1 MRANEKSLALYE
13 RASKSIAGGHLSN
26 FKQHPGNPQTF
37 FSHFEGSKMFD
48 VDGNMYY
55 DWSLSS
61 GPAILGQASPIVRDA
76 IIEQAQKCYTRQ
88 YMEVQIEAAEL
99 FCKCVPCADSMHY
112 AVTGGE
118 SMLYTIRTA
127 RAYTGKNMI
136 VRFNGMYH
144 GGTDLVLGGRAT
156 SKEDRHVLNGWDE
169 GDSYGQ
175 ACFTTGRA
183 KHALNDVYMI
193 DYNDLEQMEALFKSD
208 DDIAC
213 VILEPVCLNISGCMP
228 EPGYLEG
235 VRKLCDEYG
244 VLLVFDETLTGFRA
258 ALGGAQEYF
267 GITPDLATFAKAIS
281 GGIPGAAFGGKAEV
295 MKVLDDCTCII
306 PGTYNGNSLT
316 AAVMKAVLTELS
328 RNDGECYKQI
338 EKLGNM
344 FREGV
349 LDAAKKYD
357 IPMLMQGFPG
367 AWFPVFTEKD
377 RIRNH
382 REALLYSDL
391 DKMHRFGS
399 LMKEN
404 GVIGDD
410 RYCVSLA
417 HTESDV
423 LASIEIADKVLSI
436 LKEEQ

>member
-1 MRANEKSLALYE
+1 MEVKEKSLALYD
-13 RASKSIAGGHLSN
+13 RACKSIAGGHLSN

-37 FSHFEGSKMFD
+37 FDRFEGSKMYD

-61 GPAILGQASPIVRDA
+61 GPCILGQASPIVQNA
-76 IIEQAQKCYTRQ
+76 IIEQAKKCYSRQ
-88 YMEVQIEAAEL
+88 YTEVQVEAAEL
-99 FCKCVPCADSMHY
+99 FCKYVPCADKMHF

-136 VRFNGMYH
+136 VRFTGMYH
-144 GGTDLVLGGRAT
+144 GGTDIVLGGVAEST
-156 SKEDRHVLNGWDE
+156 EDRHARDLYSKD
-169 GDSYGQ
+169 DSYAQ
-175 ACFTTGRA
+175 ACYTTGRA
-183 KHALNDVYMI
+183 FHALDDTYLI

-213 VILEPVCLNISGCMP
+213 VIMEPVTMNISGCMP

-235 VRKLCDEYG
+235 VRKLCDQYG
-244 VLLVFDETLTGFRA
+244 VLLIFDETLTGFRIG
-258 ALGGAQEYF
+258 LHSAQGYF
-267 GITPDLATFAKAIS
+267 GIMPDMASFAKAVC
-281 GGIPGAAFGGKAEV
+281 GGVPGAAFCGKEEI
-295 MKVLDDCTCII
+295 MKVLDDCTCVI
-306 PGTYNGNSLT
+306 PGTYNGNSI
-316 AAVMKAVLTELS
+316 AAAAMVAVISELAK
-328 RNDGECYKQI
+328 NDGAAFRRI
-338 EKLGNM
+338 EYLGNM

-357 IPMLMQGFPG
+357 IPLILQGFAG
-367 AWFPVFTEKD
+367 ALFPCFTEKSV
-377 RIRNH
+377 IRNH
-382 REALLYSDL
+382 REALEYSDL
-391 DKMHRFGS
+391 DKMHRFGG

-417 HTESDV
+417 HTEDDV
-423 LASIEIADKVLSI
+423 IKSIEIADKVLSMMRD
-436 LKEEQ
+436 